1 MRSLFAMDLMPIL
14 ISRVSTRLIDIEII
28 VVYREFVNLE
38 TFTIS
43 LLEKFLNLYLL
54 QMLQG
59 LGR

>member
-54 QMLQG
+54 QMVQG

>member
-1 MRSLFAMDLMPIL
+1 MPIL

-54 QMLQG
+54 QMVQG